1 MKYTVINHTTLE
13 IIETDNIVVAL
24 DNVSYWRECNHKIEV
39 VDNSNGEIIVD
50 TRREDQI
57 MYSYSEMIKTIE
69 DKYGVDSHE
78 VITLKLMWIA
88 YRGGGKRITPNKI
101 IEYYKKLLTK

>member
-13 IIETDNIVVAL
+13 IIETNNIVVVL

-50 TRREDQI
+50 TRRED
-57 MYSYSEMIKTIE
+57 
-69 DKYGVDSHE
+69 
-78 VITLKLMWIA
+78 
-88 YRGGGKRITPNKI
+88 
-101 IEYYKKLLTK
+101 